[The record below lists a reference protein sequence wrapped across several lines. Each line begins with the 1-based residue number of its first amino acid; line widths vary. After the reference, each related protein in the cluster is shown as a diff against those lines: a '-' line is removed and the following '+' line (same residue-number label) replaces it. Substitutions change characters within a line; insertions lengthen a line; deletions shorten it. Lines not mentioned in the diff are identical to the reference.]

1 MKQSSSTARKRPPAN
16 APRLVPDSLAF
27 AIRQSAELIAAVLE
41 GRNLT
46 ESWEAKLG
54 LHPEWSPATRGAIR
68 DMAWSTLR
76 EYGSGDLVLK
86 QLLSKPLPDTVHAVL
101 LIALHRLA
109 ERPDQSHVIVDQS
122 VDAAASLAPGLRGV
136 VNGVLRNYLRRAVDF
151 RQAIEQDPVACFQH
165 PDWWVERLQ
174 RSLPDAW
181 QSVLEAGNTHPPMG
195 LRVNRRAGSRDEY
208 QRELQEAGIAAK
220 PIGEDA
226 LLLDRP
232 VPVTAL
238 PGFAEGRVSVQDV
251 GAQWAARL
259 LGARNGQRV
268 LDACS
273 APGGKTAH
281 ILERADV
288 QLTALD
294 VDSKR
299 LARVRANLDRLGL
312 KATMAC
318 GDARDLRQWWDGKPF
333 DHILADVPCSASGV
347 VRRHP
352 DIKWLRRDEDIR
364 GFAAKQAQILD
375 ALWPSL
381 ARGGTM
387 LYATCSVFEEENGA
401 QVAAFCDRH
410 PDVERLP
417 LDGRMDLQLLP
428 NAEHDGF
435 YYALLRKSA

>member
-1 MKQSSSTARKRPPAN
+1 VKQFNFKTRSKRPVES
-16 APRLVPDSLAF
+16 PRLAPDSLAF
-27 AIRQSAELIAAVLE
+27 AIQQSAELIAGVLQ

-46 ESWEAKLG
+46 ESWEAILA
-54 LHPEWSPATRGAIR
+54 LHPLWPAATRGAVR

-76 EYGSGDLVLK
+76 EYGAGDLVLD
-86 QLLSKPLPDTVHAVL
+86 QLLSKPLPDPVQ
-101 LIALHRLA
+101 
-109 ERPDQSHVIVDQS
+109 RPEQSHVIVDQA
-122 VDAAASLAPGLRGV
+122 VDAAAAFAPGLRGV
-136 VNGVLRNYLRRAVDF
+136 VNGVLRNYLRQAKAF
-151 RQAIEQDPVACFQH
+151 HQAIAANPVAHFHH
-165 PDWWVERLQ
+165 PDWWMLRLQ
-174 RSLPDAW
+174 RSLPDVW
-181 QSVLEAGNTHPPMG
+181 QGVLEAGNTHPPMC
-195 LRVNRRAGSRDEY
+195 LRVNRRSASRREY
-208 QRELQEAGIAAK
+208 RRELQDAGMVAI
-220 PIGEDA
+220 PLGEEG
-226 LLLDRP
+226 LLLEQP
-232 VPVTAL
+232 VGVNEL
-238 PGFAEGRVSVQDV
+238 PGFAEGKVSVQDA
-251 GAQWAARL
+251 GAQRAAYL
-259 LGARNGQRV
+259 LGVRDGERV

-273 APGGKTAH
+273 APGGKAAH

-294 VDSKR
+294 ADPRR
-299 LARVRANLDRLGL
+299 LARVRVNLDRLGL
-312 KATMAC
+312 QARTVC
-318 GDARDLRQWWDGKPF
+318 GDARDIRQWWDGKPF
-333 DHILADVPCSASGV
+333 DRILADVPCSASGV

-352 DIKWLRRDEDIR
+352 DIKWLRRDEDICS
-364 GFAAKQAQILD
+364 FAAQQAAILD